1 MLRTW
6 QSFAVTPGEFRLH
19 TALKNKLAQQL
30 AAALAVASLKTI
42 RPLTFGRQTKRKMS
56 AAK

>member
-42 RPLTFGRQTKRKMS
+42 RPLTFGRQTKKER
-56 AAK
+56 